1 MMGMCLLWSR
11 CIERQKMTNGEDIKH
26 LMSEVQ
32 ESVAMLD
39 AIMQAAET
47 DGLGE
52 AWEKE
57 KQGVMQASPGFE
69 ELFEKCMT
77 E

>member
-1 MMGMCLLWSR
+1 
-11 CIERQKMTNGEDIKH
+11 
-26 LMSEVQ
+26 MSEVQ

-39 AIMQAAET
+39 AIMQAAKT